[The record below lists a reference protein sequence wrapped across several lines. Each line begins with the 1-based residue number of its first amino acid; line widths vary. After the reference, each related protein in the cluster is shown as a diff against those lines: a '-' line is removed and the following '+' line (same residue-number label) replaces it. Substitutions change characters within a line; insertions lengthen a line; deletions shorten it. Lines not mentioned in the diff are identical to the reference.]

1 MHRVL
6 KARSSVRHSASAA
19 ARTSTPSEAPLPR
32 NAPFGSSTPCRAAIL
47 ARARGAQGPMVLNM
61 VEGSGG
67 LMSSCSDHT
76 LAHRLLFSDYT
87 LAHLSFM
94 CLSIFLSFYLIRTD
108 LFYLI

>member
-6 KARSSVRHSASAA
+6 KARSS
-19 ARTSTPSEAPLPR
+19 TWW
-32 NAPFGSSTPCRAAIL
+32 PCRAAIL